1 MLQYL
6 TRVTDFKIRS
16 VCIWLWLNVIILDGE
31 EGSGWSGEEGQSSDD
46 KGQPVHQSPAWK
58 GGGQETG
65 STAHI
70 SDTRL

>member
-1 MLQYL
+1 ML
-6 TRVTDFKIRS
+6 DFKIRT
-16 VCIWLWLNVIILDGE
+16 VCIWLWLNIIILDGE

-46 KGQPVHQSPAWK
+46 KDQPVHQSAAWE